1 VVTPPPSPPPA
12 LTLVAQRFAETNRGI
27 VGFHLHR
34 VFDVHAGFSKRHEEL
49 ALDGIYSD
57 GAIVKVH
64 VSSYTI
70 DGKPADA
77 ATQATLVQSY
87 EHPAPGAIFNVP
99 FDPRYVEAYQYQSA
113 GPQKIAFTS
122 SLRDPA
128 HGNGS
133 FSFDDG
139 GNVLSYTYQPNVL
152 PPHASFGQVT
162 DRRSEALPGYWAVVE
177 ETQQY
182 KGSYGPF
189 PGAGTVDITFSD
201 FHRFTDLQSA
211 LRSLPDSQ

>member
-1 VVTPPPSPPPA
+1 MVTPPGAPPA
-12 LTLVAQRFAETNRGI
+12 LAIVAQRFADTSRGI

-34 VFDVHAGFSKRHEEL
+34 VFDVHAGFSKRHEDL
-49 ALDGIYSD
+49 VMDGVYSD
-57 GAIVKVH
+57 GEIVKVH

-87 EHPAPGAIFNVP
+87 EHPSAGALFNLP

-122 SLRDPA
+122 SVRDAA

-133 FSFDDG
+133 FSFDTS

-152 PPHASFGQVT
+152 PPHASFGEVT

-189 PGAGTVDITFSD
+189 PGAGTVEITFSD
-201 FHRFTDLQSA
+201 FHRFSDLPSA
-211 LRSLPDSQ
+211 LRSLPAS